1 MEKIVDILY
10 SLKEALD
17 QGNNKQWMEG
27 IRLLTEISGKDLS
40 RFTESPPGSW
50 SEFIRH
56 LLSYED
62 KFSIDILRAVGL
74 MKEFSIL
81 CDLKEIY
88 SETLDKHLKKE
99 IRRIFHR
106 WRTLGISD
114 AVVEEIEQEGKKSVS
129 HYPGKIEAWMSPP
142 DYSGNKH
149 IFIIIPIHN
158 TYLLVQSMVN
168 DIHGINKFSCLEL
181 SAMDYKK
188 VKTSIE
194 KMDEMIFPVDP
205 EYAGYEIREASQKNP
220 DSKERP
226 YFIKYESKIP
236 TLKIPKADYLR
247 ENLERIESTEH
258 DLSESDTLLDKR
270 EFSGFFADSKF
281 LHAYADKLLSLEESR
296 IIVSIHVR
304 EEQYS
309 EIIEEAVTKFPDEQ
323 RSLYRGRLEDIGLFY
338 LKKGFQN
345 DLRKV
350 VAVIR
355 ALDYKKDLSSIPFF
369 REGIK
374 RALMILK
381 NQRSTNRGDS
391 SIIITPGTQ

>member
-1 MEKIVDILY
+1 MEKIVNILY

-17 QGNNKQWMEG
+17 KGDSEHWMEG

-40 RFTESPPGSW
+40 RFTVSLPGSW
-50 SEFIRH
+50 NEFIKR

-62 KFSIDILRAVGL
+62 RFSIDILCAVGL

-81 CDLKEIY
+81 HDLKEIY
-88 SETLDKHLKKE
+88 SETSDKHLKKE

-106 WRTLGISD
+106 WRTLGITD

-129 HYPGKIEAWMSPP
+129 DYPEGIEAWMSPP

-149 IFIIIPIHN
+149 IFLIIPTYN
-158 TYLLVQSMVN
+158 TYLLVQGIIN
-168 DIHGINKFSCLEL
+168 DIDGINKFSCLEL
-181 SAMDYKK
+181 SARDYKK

-194 KMDEMIFPVDP
+194 KMDEMIFPVEP
-205 EYAGYEIREASQKNP
+205 EYAGYEIREAFQKNP
-220 DSKERP
+220 GSKERVE
-226 YFIKYESKIP
+226 FIKYESKIP
-236 TLKIPKADYLR
+236 TLKIHKADYLR
-247 ENLERIESTEH
+247 ENLERIESSEH
-258 DLSESDTLLDKR
+258 DLSVSNTLLDKR
-270 EFSGFFADSKF
+270 EFKGFFADSKF
-281 LHAYADKLLSLEESR
+281 LNAYADKLFLLEESR

-309 EIIEEAVTKFPDEQ
+309 EIIEEAVTRFPDEQ
-323 RSLYRGRLEDIGLFY
+323 RSLYRGRLEEIGLFY
-338 LKKGFQN
+338 LKKGFHN

-355 ALDYKKDLSSIPFF
+355 ALDYKKDPSSIPFF

-381 NQRSTNRGDS
+381 NQRSTRRGDS